1 MFTQCNG
8 LVKFFE
14 SDFNKLLYSL
24 SLQEDILFVAN
35 FQPHSN
41 LLVAKFK
48 IETTEQSILK
58 LPKCFEG

>member
-24 SLQEDILFVAN
+24 SLQEDNLFEAN
-35 FQPHSN
+35 FQSHSN

-48 IETTEQSILK
+48 IETTKQRILK